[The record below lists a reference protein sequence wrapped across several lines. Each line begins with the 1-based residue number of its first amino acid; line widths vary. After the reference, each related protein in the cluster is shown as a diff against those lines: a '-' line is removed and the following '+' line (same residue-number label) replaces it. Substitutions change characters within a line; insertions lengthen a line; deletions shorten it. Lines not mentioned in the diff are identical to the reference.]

1 MTMIVGIGIEA
12 VSDSW
17 SQSSSII
24 REIIK

>member
-1 MTMIVGIGIEA
+1 MAMIVGIRIEA